1 MRKELA
7 KEEYASFLTQDYLK
21 VIIIMEIL
29 SNSSESASKIL
40 SGNSLGEKLKVN
52 WFWSKV
58 TLSW

>member
-40 SGNSLGEKLKVN
+40 SGNSLGDKLKVN
-52 WFWSKV
+52 
-58 TLSW
+58 